1 MHTQTINVSVSDIYT
16 AKPLRKLNNERL
28 IKLMKFKKKK
38 INLNVGASDMVTT
51 LKTVKLC
58 FNAVTLCII
67 NTF

>member
-1 MHTQTINVSVSDIYT
+1 MHTQTINVSMSDIYT

-38 INLNVGASDMVTT
+38 NLNFGASDMVTT

-58 FNAVTLCII
+58 FNAVSLCII